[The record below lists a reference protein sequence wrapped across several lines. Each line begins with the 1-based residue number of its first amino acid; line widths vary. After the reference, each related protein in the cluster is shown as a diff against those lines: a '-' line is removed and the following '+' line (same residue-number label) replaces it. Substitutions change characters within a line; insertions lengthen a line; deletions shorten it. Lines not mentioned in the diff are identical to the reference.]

1 MNRGYDWRL
10 GKVRSI
16 ATDGKVIYDT
26 ALSMF
31 RLSDA
36 LEAAYD
42 PFVKTSLGALLN
54 PTEYPDNAV
63 VTKSG
68 KYITSVDGK
77 FILTVDGFV
86 PLNALR
92 TLTGNPV
99 VTKSGK
105 YITI

>member
-36 LEAAYD
+36 FEHTYD
-42 PFVKTSLGALLN
+42 PLLTSLGTLLN
-54 PTEYPDNAV
+54 PIGPPEIPENA
-63 VTKSG
+63 
-68 KYITSVDGK
+68 
-77 FILTVDGFV
+77 ILTEDG
-86 PLNALR
+86 LNYI
-92 TLTGNPV
+92 LTEDEQFYLIPE
-99 VTKSGK
+99 
-105 YITI
+105 

>member
-36 LEAAYD
+36 FEHTYD
-42 PFVKTSLGALLN
+42 PLLTSLGTLLN
-54 PTEYPDNAV
+54 PEPEVPEGALQFEDSENYLQFEDSEEYLL
-63 VTKSG
+63 
-68 KYITSVDGK
+68 
-77 FILTVDGFV
+77 FE
-86 PLNALR
+86 
-92 TLTGNPV
+92 
-99 VTKSGK
+99 
-105 YITI
+105 TI

>member
-1 MNRGYDWRL
+1 
-10 GKVRSI
+10 
-16 ATDGKVIYDT
+16 
-26 ALSMF
+26 
-31 RLSDA
+31 
-36 LEAAYD
+36 
-42 PFVKTSLGALLN
+42 LLN
-54 PTEYPDNAV
+54 HIEYPDNAV

-68 KYITSVDGK
+68 KYITSVNGK
-77 FILTVDGFV
+77 FILTVNGFV

>member
-1 MNRGYDWRL
+1 MNKYI
-10 GKVRSI
+10 KQAI
-16 ATDGKVIYDT
+16 AQQ
-26 ALSMF
+26 
-31 RLSDA
+31 
-36 LEAAYD
+36 
-42 PFVKTSLGALLN
+42 GALLN
-54 PTEYPDNAV
+54 QNAPPDNAV

-77 FILTVDGFV
+77 FILTVNGFV

-92 TLTGNPV
+92 ILTGNPV

>member
-26 ALSMF
+26 ALSKF

-36 LEAAYD
+36 FEHTYD
-42 PFVKTSLGALLN
+42 PLLNTLGTLLN
-54 PTEYPDNAV
+54 PIEYPDNAV

-68 KYITSVDGK
+68 KYITSVNGK
-77 FILTVDGFV
+77 FILTVNGFV

-92 TLTGNPV
+92 TLTGNPG

>member
-36 LEAAYD
+36 FEHTYD
-42 PFVKTSLGALLN
+42 PLLTSLGTLLN
-54 PTEYPDNAV
+54 PIDPYDEFYL
-63 VTKSG
+63 VTKET
-68 KYITSVDGK
+68 KEQ
-77 FILTVDGFV
+77 L
-86 PLNALR
+86 
-92 TLTGNPV
+92 
-99 VTKSGK
+99 VTKETGDKLKIVESV
-105 YITI
+105 